1 MKKFQILNLHYILS
15 MIDLQKVDKDGRSKL
30 IALDIAL
37 GDMVDSHNDEV
48 ERIKSRISKGHEE
61 EIAKVS
67 ELMAQLESA
76 SEEEKCAIRD
86 KINSCVVYAEMQ
98 QQLNEEI
105 NRRLT
110 EDVSVDIVEL
120 KSEELAEWCAASGV
134 SLTIDILR
142 ELRKAGLI
150 H

>member
-1 MKKFQILNLHYILS
+1 MKKFQVLNFHYILS

-37 GDMVDSHNDEV
+37 GDIVDSHNDEV

-76 SEEEKCAIRD
+76 SEEEKCIIRD
-86 KINSCVVYAEMQ
+86 KINSCVAYAEMQ

>member
-1 MKKFQILNLHYILS
+1 M
-15 MIDLQKVDKDGRSKL
+15 

-37 GDMVDSHNDEV
+37 GDIVDSHNEEV
-48 ERIKSRISKGHEE
+48 EKIKSRISKGHED
-61 EIAKVS
+61 EIAQVS
-67 ELMAQLESA
+67 KLIAQLESA
-76 SEEEKCAIRD
+76 SEEEKCLIREEID
-86 KINSCVVYAEMQ
+86 SHAMYADMQ
-98 QQLNEEI
+98 LQLNSEV
-105 NRRLT
+105 NRRLM

-120 KSEELAEWCAASGV
+120 GSSELAEWCASSGV